1 MDREAIAL
9 RIAHRPSTDSYTK
22 LISAHLL
29 ARLRSVWLRGLL
41 FKGSIS
47 VWQRYRA
54 KESGSLQIWLEIL
67 VYPSKSQMCPK

>member
-1 MDREAIAL
+1 MERKAIAL
-9 RIAHRPSTDSYTK
+9 RIAHRSSTDSYTK

-54 KESGSLQIWLEIL
+54 KESGSLQILLKIL
-67 VYPSKSQMCPK
+67 IYPSKSQMRPT